1 MASRYPVLT
10 PRVGTDEKGYS
21 MSVTSEATTLWFGDL
36 LGGTGTTSLDSSDAA
51 EFPVSWAARSQGVAG
66 KTNPEELLGAAHSAC
81 FSMAFAKGLADAGHA
96 PESLQVTAAV
106 TFAPGEGITGSHLL
120 VSAKVAGLSEEEF
133 ERLANEA
140 KENCPVSQAL
150 AGIPI
155 TLEASLA

>member
-1 MASRYPVLT
+1 
-10 PRVGTDEKGYS
+10 

-36 LGGTGTTSLDSSDAA
+36 PSGSGTTSLDSSDAA

-81 FSMAFAKGLADAGHA
+81 FSMAFANGLATAGHT

-106 TFAPGEGITGSHLL
+106 TFDPASGITGSHLL
-120 VSAKVAGLSEEEF
+120 VSAKVAGLGDEEF
-133 ERLANEA
+133 QRLAVEA
-140 KENCPVSQAL
+140 KENCPVSRAL